1 MWEEQSSPLERK
13 QQLKKKRKMK
23 HPIIVR
29 TRKPKRFCYLGLGS
43 SYKDP
48 KDKGRR
54 KTLLDINGEEMRFE
68 LTRPAMVFD
77 ISDEYDNQ
85 VYTWLKNYPGISRHL
100 IFEDT
105 IEAEMISTEKMI
117 ESSEA
122 IQIAVAMSDKEVLD
136 FCKLTGI
143 RTKDNS
149 IEFVRAQV
157 IKLANDDPNK
167 FSRII
172 NDRDKGYRV
181 FIENAIDEK
190 IINFV
195 NGTYKYNTETIGLTE
210 DQVVLWLKDN
220 KDVHALLKKELS
232 SNKKKVKK

>member
-1 MWEEQSSPLERK
+1 
-13 QQLKKKRKMK
+13 MK

-54 KTLLDINGEEMRFE
+54 KILLDINGEESRFE
-68 LTRPAMVFD
+68 MSRPAMVFD
-77 ISDEYDNQ
+77 ISDDHDLQ

-100 IFEDT
+100 VFEDT
-105 IEAEMISTEKMI
+105 IEQEMIATESMI
-117 ESSEA
+117 ESAEA
-122 IQIAVAMSDKEVLD
+122 IQIAVGMTDKEVLD
-136 FCKLTGI
+136 FCKLVGI

-149 IEFVRAQV
+149 IEFVKAQV

-172 NDRDKGYRV
+172 NDRDKDYRV
-181 FIENAIDEK
+181 FIENAIDAK
-190 IINFV
+190 LINFV

-210 DQVVLWLKDN
+210 DQVVQWLKDN
-220 KDVHALLKKELS
+220 KDIHALLRKEMS
-232 SNKKKVKK
+232 GNKKVKAKK

>member
-1 MWEEQSSPLERK
+1 
-13 QQLKKKRKMK
+13 MK

-29 TRKPKRFCYLGLGS
+29 VKKPKRFVYLGLGS

-54 KTLLDINGEEMRFE
+54 KVLHDINGERMEFVMR
-68 LTRPAMVFD
+68 TTATVFD
-77 ISDEYDNQ
+77 INDEYDKQ
-85 VYTWLKNYPGISRHL
+85 VYTWLKNYPNINSML

-105 IEAEMISTEKMI
+105 IQQEMVNTDKMI
-117 ESSEA
+117 VSAEA
-122 IQIAVAMSDKEVLD
+122 IQIAVGMSDKEILD

-149 IEFVRAQV
+149 IEFIKAQV
-157 IKLANDDPNK
+157 IKMANDDPNK

-172 NDRDKGYRV
+172 NDRDKDYRV
-181 FIENAIDEK
+181 FIEHAIDAK
-190 IINFV
+190 LINFV

-210 DQVVLWLKDN
+210 DQVVQWLKDN
-220 KDVHALLKKELS
+220 KDIHALLRKEMS
-232 SNKKKVKK
+232 GNKKAKAKK

>member
-1 MWEEQSSPLERK
+1 
-13 QQLKKKRKMK
+13 MK
-23 HPIIVR
+23 HPVIVR
-29 TRKPKRFCYLGLGS
+29 VKKPKRFVYLGLGS

-48 KDKGRR
+48 RDRGRK
-54 KTLLDINGEEMRFE
+54 KTLLDINGEEKEFVMRS
-68 LTRPAMVFD
+68 TATVFD
-77 ISDEYDNQ
+77 INDKYDKS
-85 VYTWLKNYPGISRHL
+85 VYTWLKNYPGIESQL

-105 IEAEMISTEKMI
+105 IEQDMVNTDKMI
-117 ESSEA
+117 ESAEA
-122 IQIAVAMSDKEVLD
+122 IQIAVGMTDKEILD

-149 IEFVRAQV
+149 IEFVKAQV

-172 NDRDKGYRV
+172 NDRDKDYRV
-181 FIENAIDEK
+181 FIENAIDAK
-190 IINFV
+190 MINFV

-220 KDVHALLKKELS
+220 KDIHALLRKEMS
-232 SNKKKVKK
+232 GNKKVKAKK

>member
-1 MWEEQSSPLERK
+1 
-13 QQLKKKRKMK
+13 MK
-23 HPIIVR
+23 HPVIVR
-29 TRKPKRFCYLGLGS
+29 VKKPKRFVYLGLGS

-48 KDKGRR
+48 RDRGRK
-54 KTLLDINGEEMRFE
+54 KTLLDINGEEKEFVMRS
-68 LTRPAMVFD
+68 TATVFD
-77 ISDEYDNQ
+77 INDKYDKS
-85 VYTWLKNYPGISRHL
+85 VYTYPGIESQL

-105 IEAEMISTEKMI
+105 IEQDMVNTDKMI
-117 ESSEA
+117 ESAEA
-122 IQIAVAMSDKEVLD
+122 IQIAVGMTDKEILD

-149 IEFVRAQV
+149 IEFVKAQV

-172 NDRDKGYRV
+172 NDRDKDYRV
-181 FIENAIDEK
+181 FIENAIDAK
-190 IINFV
+190 MINFV

-220 KDVHALLKKELS
+220 KDIHALLRKEMS
-232 SNKKKVKK
+232 GNKKVKAKK